1 MDCIDIQDAI
11 TILPRETLAAGN
23 ADDVTGRAK

>member
-11 TILPRETLAAGN
+11 TILPRKPWRQGTL
-23 ADDVTGRAK
+23 TT